1 MKTVIIESPGKIKK
15 IKSYL
20 GSDYDVITSF
30 GHCVDLP
37 AKGLS
42 VNIKKDFEPT
52 FAVNE
57 DKLEVIVAII
67 KSCKKSKAVYLM
79 MDPDREGA
87 GIARNIYE
95 QIKDLGVPVYRA
107 ISNEISQSKIKE
119 AIANATEVEGEQAI
133 YDAYVCRR
141 ILDRIVGYK
150 TSFLTQ
156 QATGGRSA
164 GRVQSAM
171 LRILTEREKEILHFV
186 PEEYWVLTANLHSS
200 KKEPYT
206 AVLEEKIKVP
216 NEETATEIYD
226 KIVKGSPIVS
236 AVDSQEVAVNP
247 YAPFTTSTLIQ
258 SFSTSF
264 GWTASKTMKV
274 AQGLYEAGHIT
285 YMRTDSPMMAKE
297 ALTEVR
303 SIIEHAHGADYLH
316 STVRFYSAKKG
327 AQEGHECCR
336 PTDLTASHVSG
347 SGDAQKMYEMIWK
360 RAVASQMSSG
370 KDRRLKVTTKIAG
383 YNFISRG
390 NVRLFD
396 GFRKVWDYAKHNDVL
411 LPLLKEGEKCTL
423 SELLKEQ
430 RWTTPPPRYSDASL
444 QKKCDASQITRP
456 ATFASFLKTLEDR
469 GYIKREK
476 KSFHATDL
484 GIRVVDFLVAA
495 DMCFVDMDF
504 TANMETWLDQVAA
517 GDKDKLVVLQD
528 FWEKLKGNIENGKKV
543 KGELEKTDF
552 PCPSCKGN
560 LRHKHSRFGPFF
572 SCENYKKDD
581 TGCKY
586 TAKVGE
592 DGKPVDKVQK
602 VKEYAAFACEHCGGK
617 MVKRKSSYGQFFG
630 CNSYPACKG
639 IADLNG
645 EFQPLKKEGKK
656 KSWGKKGKKKP
667 VKTAEK
673 AKKKAAKKSKKSKKK
688 TNKD

>member
-1 MKTVIIESPGKIKK
+1 MSKYLVVLESPGKIKK
-15 IKSYL
+15 VKSCL
-20 GSDYDVITSF
+20 GTDYDVIASF
-30 GHCVDLP
+30 GHCIDLP

-52 FAVNE
+52 FAINE
-57 DKLEVIVAII
+57 DKLEVMVTIKKMCQKAKAI
-67 KSCKKSKAVYLM
+67 YLM
-79 MDPDREGA
+79 MDPDREGS

-95 QIKDLGVPVYRA
+95 HIDNMGVPVYRSVANEITSSGIKKA
-107 ISNEISQSKIKE
+107 ISSASPLSQDQ
-119 AIANATEVEGEQAI
+119 NN
-133 YDAYVCRR
+133 YDAYLCRR

-186 PEEYWVLTANLHSS
+186 PEEYWVLTAHLHSS

-216 NEETATEIYD
+216 NEKTATEIY
-226 KIVKGSPIVS
+226 KKVIKGNPTVT
-236 AVDSQEVAVNP
+236 AVDSQDVSVNP

-258 SFSTSF
+258 SSSTLF
-264 GWTASKTMKV
+264 GWPANKTMKI
-274 AQGLYEAGHIT
+274 AQGLYESGHCT
-285 YMRTDSPMMAKE
+285 YHRTDSPVMAKE
-297 ALTEVR
+297 AVMAVR
-303 SIIEHAHGADYLH
+303 DIISHAHGSDYLH
-316 STVRFYSAKKG
+316 PTVRAYSAKKG

-336 PTDLTASHVSG
+336 PTDVTAAHVGG
-347 SGDAQKMYEMIWK
+347 SGDAQKMYEMIWR
-360 RAVASQMSSG
+360 RAMASQMTSG
-370 KDRRLKVTTKIAG
+370 KDHRLKVTTKIGG

-396 GFRKVWDYAKHNDVL
+396 GFRKLWTYSKQNDVL

-423 SELLKEQ
+423 TELLKEQ
-430 RWTTPPPRYSDASL
+430 RWTIPPPRFSDASL
-444 QKKCDASQITRP
+444 QKKCEASQITRP
-456 ATFASFLKTLEDR
+456 ATFASFLTTLENR

-504 TANMETWLDQVAA
+504 TAEMETWLDQIAA
-517 GDKDKLVVLQD
+517 GNKDKLVVLQD
-528 FWEKLKGNIENGKKV
+528 FWEKLKANIENGKKV

-552 PCPSCKGN
+552 PCPDCKGN

-602 VKEYAAFACEHCGGK
+602 VKEYAPFMCEHCGGQ
-617 MVKRKSSYGQFFG
+617 MVKRNSSYGEFFG
-630 CNSYPACKG
+630 CGSYPACKG
-639 IADLNG
+639 IADLTG
-645 EFQPLKKEGKK
+645 QFQPLKKDGKK
-656 KSWGKKGKKKP
+656 KSWGKKKGKKKS
-667 VKTAEK
+667 
-673 AKKKAAKKSKKSKKK
+673 AKKGKKSAK
-688 TNKD
+688 

>member
-95 QIKDLGVPVYRA
+95 QIKNLGVPVYRA

-119 AIANATEVEGEQAI
+119 AIANAAEVEGEQAI

-141 ILDRIVGYK
+141 ILDRIAGYK

-171 LRILTEREKEILHFV
+171 LRIITEREKEILHFI
-186 PEEYWVLTANLHSS
+186 PEEYWVLTAHLHSS

-206 AVLEEKIKVP
+206 AILDEKVRVP
-216 NEETATEIYD
+216 NEKTATEIYE
-226 KIVKGSPIVS
+226 KVIKGTPTVTS
-236 AVDSQEVAVNP
+236 VDSQEVSVNP
-247 YAPFTTSTLIQ
+247 YAPFTTSTMIQ

-264 GWTASKTMKV
+264 GWTANKTMKT
-274 AQGLYEAGHIT
+274 AQGLYETGHIT

-297 ALTEVR
+297 AVTAVR
-303 SIIEHAHGADYLH
+303 DLIDHEHGSDYLH
-316 STVRFYSAKKG
+316 PTVRFYSAKKG

-336 PTDLTASHVSG
+336 PTDVSILHVPG
-347 SGDAQKMYEMIWK
+347 STDTVKMYEMIWR
-360 RAVASQMSSG
+360 RAIASQMTAG
-370 KDRRLKVTTKIAG
+370 KDRRLKVTTKIGG
-383 YNFISRG
+383 YSFISRG

-396 GFRKVWDYAKHNDVL
+396 GFRKCWIYSKQQDVL
-411 LPLLKEGEKCTL
+411 LPPLEKGEKCTL
-423 SELLKEQ
+423 AQLDTEQ
-430 RWTTPPPRYSDASL
+430 KWTMPPSRYSDASL

-456 ATFASFLKTLEDR
+456 ATFASFLTTLEDR

-504 TANMETWLDQVAA
+504 TAEMETWLDEVAT
-517 GDKDKLVVLQD
+517 GHKDKLVVLKD

-552 PCPSCKGN
+552 PCPDCKGT
-560 LRHKHSRFGPFF
+560 LRHKHSRFGSFF
-572 SCENYKKDD
+572 SCENYKKDG

-592 DGKPVDKVQK
+592 GGKPVDKVQK
-602 VKEYAAFACEHCGGK
+602 IKEYASFMCEHCGGK
-617 MVKRKSSYGQFFG
+617 MVKRKSTFGEFFG
-630 CNSYPACKG
+630 CDSYPTCKG
-639 IADLNG
+639 IADLTG
-645 EFQPLKKEGKK
+645 KFQPLKKEGKK
-656 KSWGKKGKKKP
+656 SASWNK
-667 VKTAEK
+667 
-673 AKKKAAKKSKKSKKK
+673 KKK
-688 TNKD
+688 TPKTAKKTKKKSNKS

>member
-1 MKTVIIESPGKIKK
+1 MVLESPGKVKK

-20 GSDYDVITSF
+20 GSDYNIISSF
-30 GHCVDLP
+30 GHCIDLP
-37 AKGLS
+37 SKGL
-42 VNIKKDFEPT
+42 NIDIKNDFEPT
-52 FAVNE
+52 FAVKE
-57 DKLEVIVAII
+57 E
-67 KSCKKSKAVYLM
+67 KSEIMENIRKECKKSKAVYLM
-79 MDPDREGA
+79 MDPDREGS

-95 QIKDLGVPVYRA
+95 HIKDIGVPIYRA
-107 ISNEISQSKIKE
+107 SSNEITSNKIKE
-119 AIANATEVEGEQAI
+119 AVANAGQLSEEQNV
-133 YDAYVCRR
+133 YDAYLCRR
-141 ILDRIVGYK
+141 LLDRCAGYK

-171 LRILTEREKEILHFV
+171 LRILAEREKEIMHFV
-186 PEEYWVLTANLHSS
+186 PVEYWVLTANLHSS

-216 NEETATEIYD
+216 NEKTATEIYN
-226 KIVKGSPIVS
+226 KVVKGNPTVAS
-236 AVDSQEVAVNP
+236 VDSQEVAVNP

-264 GWTASKTMKV
+264 GWAASKTMKT
-274 AQGLYEAGHIT
+274 AQGLYESGSIT

-297 ALTEVR
+297 AITEVR
-303 SIIEHAHGADYLH
+303 NIIEHAHGSDYLH
-316 STVRFYSAKKG
+316 PKVRFYSAKKG

-336 PTDLTASHVSG
+336 PTDLSVSNAGGSSLSNISG
-347 SGDAQKMYEMIWK
+347 SADAQKMYEMIW
-360 RAVASQMSSG
+360 RRTIASQMASG

-396 GFRKVWDYAKHNDVL
+396 GFRKIWTYAKQNDVL
-411 LPLLKEGEKCTL
+411 LPSLTEGEKCTL
-423 SELLKEQ
+423 MDLIKEQ
-430 RWTTPPPRYSDASL
+430 KWTTPPSRYSDASL
-444 QKKCDASQITRP
+444 QKKCDASQIARP

-495 DMCFVDMDF
+495 EMCFVDMDF
-504 TANMETWLDQVAA
+504 TADMETWLDEIAE
-517 GDKDKLVVLQD
+517 GNKDKLSVLKD
-528 FWEKLKGNIENGKKV
+528 FWEKLQIGIANGKKV
-543 KGELEKTDF
+543 KEEFEKTDF

-592 DGKPVDKVQK
+592 DGKPVDKVAK
-602 VKEYAAFACEHCGGK
+602 VKEYAAFNCEYCDSK
-617 MVKRKSSYGQFFG
+617 MVKRKSKFGQFYG
-630 CNSYPACKG
+630 CAKYPACKG
-639 IADLNG
+639 IANELG
-645 EFQPLKKEGKK
+645 EFQPLKKESKK
-656 KSWGKKGKKKP
+656 KWGKKGKKK
-667 VKTAEK
+667 
-673 AKKKAAKKSKKSKKK
+673 SKKK
-688 TNKD
+688 SSKKKPG

>member
-1 MKTVIIESPGKIKK
+1 MKTIIIESPGKIKK

-20 GSDYDVITSF
+20 GSDYDVVTSF

-52 FAVNE
+52 FAINE
-57 DKLEVIVAII
+57 DKLEVVMAII

-107 ISNEISQSKIKE
+107 ISNEISQGKIKE
-119 AIANATEVEGEQAI
+119 AIANATEVDEEQAT
-133 YDAYVCRR
+133 YDAYLCRR

-171 LRILTEREKEILHFV
+171 LRILTEREKEIVHFI
-186 PEEYWVLTANLHSS
+186 PEEYWVLTAYLQSS
-200 KKEPYT
+200 KKAPYT
-206 AVLEEKIKVP
+206 AVLDEKIEVP
-216 NEETATEIYD
+216 NEKIAAEIYE
-226 KIVKGSPIVS
+226 KVIKGIPKVTS
-236 AVDSQEVAVNP
+236 VDSQEVAVSP

-264 GWTASKTMKV
+264 GWTASKTMKT

-303 SIIEHAHGADYLH
+303 GIIEHEHGLDYLH
-316 STVRFYSAKKG
+316 PTVRFYSAKKG

-336 PTDLTASHVSG
+336 PTNLSATHVSG
-347 SGDAQKMYEMIWK
+347 SGDAQKMYEMIW
-360 RAVASQMSSG
+360 RRTIASQMASG
-370 KDRRLKVTTKIAG
+370 KDCRLKVTTKIGG

-390 NVRLFD
+390 NTRLFD
-396 GFRKVWDYAKHNDVL
+396 GFRKIWTYAKHNDVL
-411 LPLLKEGEKCTL
+411 LPPLEEGEKCTL
-423 SELLKEQ
+423 LKLEKEQ
-430 RWTTPPPRYSDASL
+430 KWTTPPPRYSDASL

-456 ATFASFLKTLEDR
+456 ATFASFLTTLENR

-495 DMCFVDMDF
+495 DMCFVDMGF
-504 TANMETWLDQVAA
+504 TADMETWLDEVAA
-517 GDKDKLVVLQD
+517 GKKDKLVVLKD
-528 FWEKLKGNIENGKKV
+528 FWEKLQANIANGKKV
-543 KGELEKTDF
+543 KDELEKTDF
-552 PCPSCKGN
+552 PCPSCKSN

-572 SCENYKKDD
+572 SCENYKKDG

-592 DGKPVDKVQK
+592 DGKPVDKIAK
-602 VKEYAAFACEHCGGK
+602 IKEYAPFNCEHCDSK
-617 MVKRKSSYGQFFG
+617 MVKRKSQFGEFWG
-630 CNSYPACKG
+630 CSEYPACKG

-645 EFQPLKKEGKK
+645 QFQPLKKGGKK
-656 KSWGKKGKKKP
+656 KNWGKKKKGKK
-667 VKTAEK
+667 
-673 AKKKAAKKSKKSKKK
+673 AKKNVK
-688 TNKD
+688 